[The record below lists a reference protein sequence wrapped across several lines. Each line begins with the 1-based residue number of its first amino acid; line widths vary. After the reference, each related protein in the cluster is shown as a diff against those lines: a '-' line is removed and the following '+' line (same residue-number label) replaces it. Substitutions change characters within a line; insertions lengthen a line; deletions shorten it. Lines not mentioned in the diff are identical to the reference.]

1 MPKIINVVKFNRI
14 LKVGTKLLNEI
25 VKVFNA
31 LKKIYFDGVRIF

>member
-14 LKVGTKLLNEI
+14 LKVGTELLNEI
-25 VKVFNA
+25 VKVFNT